1 MNRQQISSSCAAKKL
16 FDMGLS
22 TCFTS
27 QWIRYFETYRTHFIC
42 ETRCM
47 TTVMFN
53 ICVPAN
59 CNSFFARQ
67 VARKTV
73 GATGA
78 ETITKSPIQSTVWT
92 PLKLSQNHSVFFF
105 IFLFCFSSKRKE
117 GRNPGEKPSA
127 EHLPK
132 LIQPF
137 YRT

>member
-1 MNRQQISSSCAAKKL
+1 
-16 FDMGLS
+16 
-22 TCFTS
+22 
-27 QWIRYFETYRTHFIC
+27 
-42 ETRCM
+42 M

-92 PLKLSQNHSVFFF
+92 PLKLSQNHSVFF
-105 IFLFCFSSKRKE
+105 LYFCFVFLLKE
-117 GRNPGEKPSA
+117 RRGETPGRNRQ
-127 EHLPK
+127 PK
-132 LIQPF
+132 TCQN
-137 YRT
+137 